1 MQSTDNQGTDN
12 NVQPVEEGFRLIELN
27 DLPQYSPWPA
37 RLMGIEAWENRTR
50 NEQLVKTEYGQ
61 KWGTLYENYAAQRFQ
76 RLREALEYLFMT
88 HFQPTILFHLKE
100 KVYFTKNSVALW
112 DYFYSILFNVL
123 TPYLTDKDTLVELG
137 CGWGRNLF
145 YALDRKLCRKA
156 VGGEYTEEGRKLGEL
171 ISRQFELPFEILPFD
186 YYKPD
191 HVFMRQLRGAV
202 VFSHNSI
209 EQISTMPEE
218 TILSI
223 IENKPKVVIHFE
235 PIFEYRNQDTVL
247 HCLWKRFTE
256 INDYNRNLLTVLEK
270 LEKKGMLKI
279 ILEDVHAFGLN
290 AFNPGS
296 FIVWQPTNGN

>member
-1 MQSTDNQGTDN
+1 MQSINSQGTDN
-12 NVQPVEEGFRLIELN
+12 NVQPVEKSFRLIELN

-37 RLMGIEAWENRTR
+37 RLLGIEEWENRTR
-50 NEQLVKTEYGQ
+50 NEQLVTNEYGQ
-61 KWGTLYENYAAQRFQ
+61 KWGTLYRKYADQNFDG
-76 RLREALEYLFMT
+76 LREALEYLFMT
-88 HFQPTILFHLKE
+88 HFQPHILFHLKE
-100 KVYFTKNSVALW
+100 NIYFTKNSVQLW
-112 DYFYSILFNVL
+112 DYFYSILFKVL
-123 TPYLTDKDTLVELG
+123 TPYLSEKDTLVELG

-145 YALDRKLCRKA
+145 YALDMKLCKKA
-156 VGGEYTEEGRKLGEL
+156 IGGEYTKEGRELGEL
-171 ISRQFELPFEILPFD
+171 ISSQFDLPFEIRPFD

-191 HVFMRQLRGAV
+191 HDFMQQLQGAV

-209 EQISTMPEE
+209 EQISQMPEE

-223 IENKPKVVIHFE
+223 IQNRPKVVIHFE
-235 PIFEYRNQDTVL
+235 PIFEYRNQDTIL
-247 HCLWKRFTE
+247 HYLWKRFTE

-296 FIVWQPTNGN
+296 FIIWQPADGK